1 MITIAVGSDGV
12 TGRTTGH
19 PRGNIVQV
27 SIDVADTAVIE
38 RPIGDVSAFSGDPSN
53 APEWCRQVDT
63 AEWETDP
70 PTRLGSRIRY
80 RGRWLG
86 RPATGVFE
94 LAEHSPGEQVAIRR
108 VAGPYPIEVIA
119 TWRPVGDRVT
129 HLALQVHASPRGLR
143 RLLTPLLARRL
154 RRALT
159 RCLADLRHQ
168 LER

>member
-1 MITIAVGSDGV
+1 MITLPVGRDGV
-12 TGRTTGH
+12 TGCPSR
-19 PRGNIVQV
+19 PARGNIVGV
-27 SIDVADTAVIE
+27 SVDVADTAIIE
-38 RPIGDVSAFSGDPSN
+38 RPILEVAAFSGDPAN
-53 APEWCRQVDT
+53 APDWCPSVDT
-63 AEWETDP
+63 AEWDTDP

-94 LAEHSPGEQVAIRR
+94 VAEHSPGEQVAIRR

-143 RLLTPLLARRL
+143 RLLTPLMTRRL
-154 RRALT
+154 RRAIT
-159 RCLADLRHQ
+159 RCLAQLRQQ